1 MDEANAE
8 SGSIPQKILS
18 FLSGALKGLL
28 DFFIFDLADLI
39 QTGVKK
45 LIEWFMGLFG
55 FSEDEIKVP
64 ATDFDI
70 VKSVRD
76 SVFKGYRFCQRFIQ
90 VSRGRFVL

>member
-1 MDEANAE
+1 MLMAAYEAITGGLDEAAAE

-55 FSEDEIKVP
+55 FSEDEIKVLQL
-64 ATDFDI
+64 I
-70 VKSVRD
+70 L
-76 SVFKGYRFCQRFIQ
+76 I
-90 VSRGRFVL
+90 